1 MGKIVT
7 FGEILLRLKAPRFER
22 LLQSPSLEA
31 TFGGGEANVAVSLAN
46 YGKEVAFVTV
56 LPENDLS
63 LHCIGELRRFAVD
76 TSAIRFGAGRLGIY
90 FLESGAAQRPSR
102 VIYDREHSAIA
113 LAESGALDWENIF
126 EGATWFHLTGITPAL
141 SPSAAAL
148 SLEAVKTAKKMGL
161 VVSCD
166 LNYRSKLWR
175 YGKSA
180 VEVMTGLVQYVDVGI
195 GNEEDCQRSLGI
207 TAETDVDRGQ
217 LDPEQY
223 QLLTGKVLATF
234 PRMKLLAVTLRE
246 SISASH
252 NVWSACI
259 NDRVDFYH
267 SRKYDLTHIVDRVG
281 GGDSF
286 AAALI
291 YGLTTYESK
300 KKALDFAAAASCLKH
315 SISGDFNRVKV
326 SEVERLIGGP
336 GSGRVER

>member
-1 MGKIVT
+1 MGNIVT

-22 LLQSPSLEA
+22 LLHSPSLEA

-63 LHCIGELRRFAVD
+63 LHCIGELRRFSVD

-102 VIYDREHSAIA
+102 VLYDRAHSAIA

>member
-1 MGKIVT
+1 
-7 FGEILLRLKAPRFER
+7 
-22 LLQSPSLEA
+22 
-31 TFGGGEANVAVSLAN
+31 
-46 YGKEVAFVTV
+46 
-56 LPENDLS
+56 
-63 LHCIGELRRFAVD
+63 
-76 TSAIRFGAGRLGIY
+76 
-90 FLESGAAQRPSR
+90 
-102 VIYDREHSAIA
+102 
-113 LAESGALDWENIF
+113 
-126 EGATWFHLTGITPAL
+126 
-141 SPSAAAL
+141 
-148 SLEAVKTAKKMGL
+148 
-161 VVSCD
+161 
-166 LNYRSKLWR
+166 
-175 YGKSA
+175 
-180 VEVMTGLVQYVDVGI
+180 GLVQYVDVGI

-300 KKALDFAAAASCLKH
+300 KKALDFAVAASCLKH

-326 SEVERLIGGP
+326 SEVERLIGGT